1 MASKL
6 ESQITPRDIE
16 IIRQRPVV
24 KLIEETEDIVVSG
37 LGGRFPSSNSLDEFA
52 ENLYNKVDMITPDD
66 NEERWPK
73 SK

>member
-24 KLIEETEDIVVSG
+24 KLIEETEDIVISG